1 MFTNLQA
8 FRKAREF
15 FNQKSIPIF
24 AGLSLDKK
32 PVEGRDARSSEN
44 ILSENKIEASEDVES
59 RSNAIQSYVANN
71 LANFVNQR
79 SLSVNLVDAARS
91 LMGFDSTAEEVIEVE
106 EDVPGEEGRSKK
118 KKVLKKVKKSILPLL
133 LAIKMKVAVLAVI
146 TFFGIALI
154 AKKALLASLISLAIS
169 GFIGLKKLLA
179 KKSHHYV
186 AEEVPYHGGWSSGGG
201 WDYHGDSHGAYSS
214 PVAQHLAYSGHKASN
229 R

>member
-1 MFTNLQA
+1 MQA

-24 AGLSLDKK
+24 TGLSLDKK
-32 PVEGRDARSSEN
+32 PAEGRDARSSEN
-44 ILSENKIEASEDVES
+44 ILSEKKVEASEDVEA

-71 LANFVNQR
+71 LANFINQR
-79 SLSVNLVDAARS
+79 SLNVNLIDMARN
-91 LMGFDSTAEEVIEVE
+91 LMGLDSAEEVIEVE

-154 AKKALLASLISLAIS
+154 AKKALLASFISLAIS